1 MLDSLI
7 VSFMSEKT
15 FFAFFSFSP
24 LLMAI
29 RKMDLSE
36 GKIYT
41 ATMEL
46 LTDGCVLLHNTPRH
60 LKVERMDTKN
70 IKIENPKGSTT

>member
-1 MLDSLI
+1 
-7 VSFMSEKT
+7 
-15 FFAFFSFSP
+15 
-24 LLMAI
+24 
-29 RKMDLSE
+29 
-36 GKIYT
+36 
-41 ATMEL
+41 MEL